1 MKKALAF
8 WFIFLAMI
16 LTLSCITSCRS
27 KKVTE
32 TKTIEKKSDSLV
44 HNTSV
49 KKVVEISKKI
59 KDSSSSYMP
68 DLKTGQGKDCDSLCN
83 EKYRN
88 ALKSINFYKKS
99 GENSYKMFY
108 DEKTQFLYTIANMQ
122 ETINTQ
128 TDSIS
133 KLQKKQQSIKIVER
147 EVQVNVYPKWL
158 LGFAFLGLLFIIFLL
173 YRFSLIFKP

>member
-1 MKKALAF
+1 MKKAVFFFSIL
-8 WFIFLAMI
+8 LAMVF
-16 LTLSCITSCRS
+16 TLSCRS

-32 TKTIEKKSDSLV
+32 TKTIEIKSDSLV
-44 HNTSV
+44 QDTHVN
-49 KKVVEISKKI
+49 KVVEISKAVS
-59 KDSSSSYMP
+59 DSSATYLP
-68 DLKTGQGKDCDSLCN
+68 NLETGKGKDCDSLCN

-108 DEKTQFLYTIANMQ
+108 DEKSQLLYTIANMQ
-122 ETINTQ
+122 QTINTK

-133 KLQKKQQSIKIVER
+133 KLQKKQYSKKEVER
-147 EVQVNVYPKWL
+147 VVEKKVYPKWFL
-158 LGFAFLGLLFIIFLL
+158 ALAFLGVLFIIFLG